1 MKEAANDGEKMAE
14 SLRKSFTAGLKVK
27 VEDVVTSRV
36 LASQA
41 RSEYNEFLFKQIIAL
56 ARTPERASAGRIQCR
71 TRRNTAG

>member
-1 MKEAANDGEKMAE
+1 
-14 SLRKSFTAGLKVK
+14 LKVK

-56 ARTPERASAGRIQCR
+56 ADLERA
-71 TRRNTAG
+71 TAGGFNAGLVESFGGPIKSVPDTNKKP